1 MSGDS
6 VEHIGGEL
14 VSAVVSIIGG
24 LGLTGLVHAWIRHR
38 TRLQVERERSTRA
51 IARAAGLARLARRH
65 ETVLIDEKDQDGHRV
80 VEMRGPASGSLEE
93 AA

>member
-1 MSGDS
+1 M
-6 VEHIGGEL
+6 EHISGEL
-14 VSAVVSIIGG
+14 LSAVVAVVGG
-24 LGLTGLVHAWIRHR
+24 LGLNGLVRAWIRHR

-51 IARAAGLARLARRH
+51 VARAAGLARIARRH

-80 VEMRGPASGSLEE
+80 VQMRGPARGSQED